1 MRRIFNVLFMAIAA
15 FAFMSCSGNV
25 DTEGDAGEYGVPD
38 GVLRIFADKE
48 EIVADGTD
56 KVTFNVVYGSSDV
69 SQMSGMRISADMNGT
84 VTELGKGVNVFT
96 SLIPGEYVFTAIYD
110 YGGEKRTDN
119 SVKVRVRPYGNQ
131 MSSGY
136 RQKMIAMQF
145 TSVGC
150 VNCPILAA
158 AIKNV
163 QADQPGRLIPVAFHM
178 DYDIDDP
185 MTLSMNSRFYSK
197 VSGRDDYSIGLP
209 MFALN
214 FRQSSEHIVNEYAKI
229 AAEIEHQAELYPA
242 VCGVAVGT
250 SYDEAS
256 RKVTVNA
263 MFKSDMAMDAR
274 YHIFL
279 VEDGYEY
286 YQAGSEE
293 DEYVHDNVLRYISS
307 DNVLG
312 SKLEQGKVLEP
323 GKEYSVTK
331 TVILENEWE
340 VSRMRVVVAMLISD
354 DGGETYCSN
363 NANECAIGESVD
375 YLYEN
380 D

>member
-56 KVTFNVVYGSSDV
+56 KVTFTVVYGSSDV

-119 SVKVRVRPYGNQ
+119 SVKVRVRPSGNQ

-331 TVILENEWE
+331 TVRLENEWE

>member
-1 MRRIFNVLFMAIAA
+1 
-15 FAFMSCSGNV
+15 
-25 DTEGDAGEYGVPD
+25 
-38 GVLRIFADKE
+38 
-48 EIVADGTD
+48 
-56 KVTFNVVYGSSDV
+56 
-69 SQMSGMRISADMNGT
+69 
-84 VTELGKGVNVFT
+84 
-96 SLIPGEYVFTAIYD
+96 
-110 YGGEKRTDN
+110 
-119 SVKVRVRPYGNQ
+119 
-131 MSSGY
+131 
-136 RQKMIAMQF
+136 
-145 TSVGC
+145 
-150 VNCPILAA
+150 
-158 AIKNV
+158 
-163 QADQPGRLIPVAFHM
+163 M

>member
-1 MRRIFNVLFMAIAA
+1 MRRIFNILFMAITA
-15 FAFMSCSGNV
+15 FAVMSCSGNV

-48 EIVADGTD
+48 EILADGTD
-56 KVTFNVVYGSSDV
+56 KVTFTVVYGSSDV
-69 SQMSGMRISADMNGT
+69 SQMFGMRISADMNGT

-96 SLIPGEYVFTAIYD
+96 SLVPGEYVFTAAYD

-119 SVKVRVRPYGNQ
+119 SVKVRVRPSGDQ

-150 VNCPILAA
+150 VNCPILAS

-163 QADQPGRLIPVAFHM
+163 QADQPDRLIPVAFHM
-178 DYDIDDP
+178 DYDIEDP
-185 MTLSMNSRFYSK
+185 MTISMNSRFYSK

-242 VCGVAVGT
+242 VCGVAVAT

-312 SKLEQGKVLEP
+312 SKLEQGNVLEP

-331 TVILENEWE
+331 TVRLENEWE

>member
-1 MRRIFNVLFMAIAA
+1 MRSFFSILGLAVMTLLS
-15 FAFMSCSGNV
+15 MSCSGNI
-25 DTEGDAGEYGVPD
+25 DPEGDAGEYGVPD

-48 EIVADGTD
+48 EILADGTD
-56 KVTFNVVYGSSDV
+56 KVTFTVIYGSSDV
-69 SQMSGMRISADMNGT
+69 SQLSGMRISANLNGK

-96 SLIPGEYVFTAIYD
+96 SLVPGEYVFTAVYD

-119 SVKVRVRPYGNQ
+119 SVKVTVMPTGNQ
-131 MSSGY
+131 LSSGY

-150 VNCPILAA
+150 VNCPILAS
-158 AIKNV
+158 AIRNV
-163 QADQPGRLIPVAFHM
+163 RENCPDRIIPVAFHM
-178 DYDIDDP
+178 DYDIADP

-197 VSGRDDYSIGLP
+197 VSGRDDHSVGLP

-229 AAEIEHQAELYPA
+229 VAEMELQAELYPP
-242 VCGVAVGT
+242 VCGVAVET
-250 SYDEAS
+250 SYDDVS

-263 MFKSDMAMDAR
+263 RFKSDKAMDAR

-286 YQAGSEE
+286 YQAGSE
-293 DEYVHDNVLRYISS
+293 DDAYVHDNVLRYICS

-312 SKLEQGKVLEP
+312 NRLEQGKVLEP
-323 GKEYSVTK
+323 GKEYSVAK
-331 TVILENEWE
+331 TISLEKEWE
-340 VSRMRVVVAMLISD
+340 VSRMRAVVAMLCSS

-363 NANECAIGESVD
+363 NANECEIGESVD

>member
-1 MRRIFNVLFMAIAA
+1 MRRIFNVLFMTIAA

-56 KVTFNVVYGSSDV
+56 KVTFTVVYGSSDV

-96 SLIPGEYVFTAIYD
+96 SLIPGEYVFTATYD
-110 YGGEKRTDN
+110 YGGEMRTDN
-119 SVKVRVRPYGNQ
+119 SVKVRVRPSGNH

-279 VEDGYEY
+279 VEDGYGY

>member
-1 MRRIFNVLFMAIAA
+1 MRHIFNILFMAIAA

-38 GVLRIFADKE
+38 GVLRIFADKD
-48 EIVADGTD
+48 EILADGTD
-56 KVTFNVVYGSSDV
+56 KVTFTVVYGSSDV

-96 SLIPGEYVFTAIYD
+96 SLVPGEYVFTATYD

-119 SVKVRVRPYGNQ
+119 SVKVRVRPSGDQ

-150 VNCPILAA
+150 VNCPILAS

-163 QADQPGRLIPVAFHM
+163 QADRPDRLIPVAFHM
-178 DYDIDDP
+178 DYDIEDP
-185 MTLSMNSRFYSK
+185 MTISMNSRFYSK

-229 AAEIEHQAELYPA
+229 VAEMDHQAELYPA
-242 VCGVAVGT
+242 VCGVAVET

-263 MFKSDMAMDAR
+263 MFKSDMAVDAR

-293 DEYVHDNVLRYISS
+293 DTYVHDNVLRYISS

-331 TVILENEWE
+331 TVKLENEWE
-340 VSRMRVVVAMLISD
+340 VSRLRVVVAMLISD

>member
-56 KVTFNVVYGSSDV
+56 KVTFTVVYGSSDV

-96 SLIPGEYVFTAIYD
+96 SLIPGEYVFTATYD

-119 SVKVRVRPYGNQ
+119 SVKVRVRPSGNQ

-229 AAEIEHQAELYPA
+229 VAEIEHQAELYPA

-331 TVILENEWE
+331 TVRLENEWE

>member
-1 MRRIFNVLFMAIAA
+1 MRRIFNILFMAIAA

-38 GVLRIFADKE
+38 GVLRIFADKD
-48 EIVADGTD
+48 EILADGTD
-56 KVTFNVVYGSSDV
+56 KVTFTVVYGSSDV

-96 SLIPGEYVFTAIYD
+96 SLVPGEYVFTATYD

-119 SVKVRVRPYGNQ
+119 SVKVRVRPSGDQ
-131 MSSGY
+131 ISSGY

-150 VNCPILAA
+150 VNCPILAS

-163 QADQPGRLIPVAFHM
+163 QADRPGRLIPVAFHM
-178 DYDIDDP
+178 DYDIEDP
-185 MTLSMNSRFYSK
+185 MTISMNSRFYSK

-229 AAEIEHQAELYPA
+229 VAEIDHQAELYPA

-263 MFKSDMAMDAR
+263 MFKSDMAVDAR

-286 YQAGSEE
+286 YQAGSEK
-293 DEYVHDNVLRYISS
+293 DTYVHDNVLRYISS

-331 TVILENEWE
+331 TVKLENEWE

-354 DGGETYCSN
+354 DGGEIYCSN